1 MQFKNDQ
8 IDTSKEETLTMAKQ
22 IQKNTHEYHWLSGKY
37 KSKLQRDTMSPVR
50 MT

>member
-22 IQKNTHEYHWLSGKY
+22 IQKNTHEYHWPSGKY
-37 KSKLQRDTMSPVR
+37 KSKLQRDAMSPVR